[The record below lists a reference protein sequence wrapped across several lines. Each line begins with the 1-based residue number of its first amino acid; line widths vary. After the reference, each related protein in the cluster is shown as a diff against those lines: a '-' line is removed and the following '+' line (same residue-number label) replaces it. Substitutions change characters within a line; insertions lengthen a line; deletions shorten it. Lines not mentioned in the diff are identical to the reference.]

1 MNLSYRNLTKTQT
14 SFLFS
19 MMYYGL
25 TLTYFGFLLTALT
38 VKTGFSWIQI
48 LFDLSAA
55 LILSALTLVFKK
67 PKRAMVILTM
77 GLITL
82 YASQIYYYYFF
93 DTFYIVYSL
102 MNAGMV
108 VKSFYREIFQLI
120 THHLDVLIYLNVPLI
135 LLFFFRKQVK
145 LRSLKLRTMGTVFLS
160 GILFY
165 GSTLFGI
172 TLMDPKEPV
181 YDAFVYHP
189 DVIDSIKS
197 LGLMTTITVDL
208 TRFVRDSIGL
218 TNASKAPDAV
228 DEENPEPS
236 VDLPNVLDIPFATL
250 IANETDP
257 VLRSLHEYYSNRSPS
272 RQNAMTGLYKDY
284 NLIVITA
291 ETFSR
296 WAVREDIT
304 PTLYKLVHEGYTF
317 TDFYTPLYTV
327 STSDGEY
334 MGFTGML
341 PKFGVW
347 SMKTSAE
354 NDMGFVLG
362 HQLKDLGYAT
372 YAFHNND
379 FTYYRRDLSHPNL
392 GYTYLGVGNGL
403 TNTGEWPQSD
413 LDMMKETIPMF
424 IDEDRFHVYYMTVS
438 GHSNYYW
445 ESNAQSRKNQAL
457 VRKLPYIQ
465 YVKGYL
471 AAQIELDKALAYL
484 LDELEK
490 AGKLDKTLIVL
501 SADHYPYNFFVETLT
516 NLNDGVPVD
525 YVFDVHRS
533 PLILYTPGIP
543 PTIITKPASSL
554 DLLPT
559 IDNLM
564 GIPYDS
570 RLLMGTDLF
579 STSETMVIFKDHS
592 FITPR
597 GRYNAVT
604 QTFTFVEGYD
614 EDPDYVDRMIKVV
627 DAKFYY
633 SQKFLETDYY
643 SIIREALSK

>member
-1 MNLSYRNLTKTQT
+1 MKAR
-14 SFLFS
+14 
-19 MMYYGL
+19 
-25 TLTYFGFLLTALT
+25 
-38 VKTGFSWIQI
+38 FSWIQI

-55 LILSALTLVFKK
+55 LVLSALTLAFKH
-67 PKRAMVILTM
+67 PKRMMMFLSI
-77 GLITL
+77 GLILL

-93 DTFYIVYSL
+93 DTFYIVYSV

-108 VKSFYREIFQLI
+108 VKSFYREIIQLVLN
-120 THHLDVLIYLNVPLI
+120 HLDVLV
-135 LLFFFRKQVK
+135 LLSIPPIFLAMKKK
-145 LRSLKLRTMGTVFLS
+145 LTLLTLKPRSWGLVFLS
-160 GILFY
+160 GLVLY
-165 GSTLFGI
+165 GTTVFGV
-172 TLMDPKEPV
+172 TLMNEDDPI
-181 YDAFVYHP
+181 YDAVVFHP
-189 DVIDSIKS
+189 DVIESIKN

-208 TRFVRDSIGL
+208 TRLVRESVGL
-218 TNASKAPDAV
+218 ANASRTPDEI
-228 DEENPEPS
+228 DEETPEPS
-236 VDLPNVLDIPFATL
+236 IELPNVLEIDFATL
-250 IANETDP
+250 IANETNP
-257 VLRSLHEYYSNRSPS
+257 VLRSMHEYYSNRSPS
-272 RQNAMTGLYKDY
+272 RQNAMTGKYEGY

-296 WAVREDIT
+296 WAVREDLT
-304 PTLYKLVHEGYTF
+304 PTLYKLVHEGYYF

-334 MGFTGML
+334 MGFTSLL

-347 SMKTSAE
+347 SMKTSSE

-379 FTYYRRDLSHPNL
+379 YTYYRRDLSHPNL
-392 GYTYLGVGNGL
+392 GYTFLGVGNGL
-403 TNTGEWPQSD
+403 TNTEEWPQSD

-424 IDEDRFHVYYMTVS
+424 INQDRFHAYYMTVS

-445 ESNAQSRKNQAL
+445 DANAQSYKNQAL

-471 AAQIELDKALAYL
+471 AAQIELDKAMAYL
-484 LDELEK
+484 LDQLEK

-501 SADHYPYNFFVETLT
+501 CSDHYPYNFFEETLT
-516 NLNDGVPVD
+516 NMNDGVPVD
-525 YVFDVHRS
+525 YVFDVHRG
-533 PLILYTPGIP
+533 PLILYTPGIT
-543 PTIITKPASSL
+543 PTTISKPASSL

-559 IDNLM
+559 LSNLL

-570 RLLMGTDLF
+570 RLYMGTDLF
-579 STSETMVIFKDHS
+579 STTETMVIFKDHS

-597 GRYNAVT
+597 GRYNAAT
-604 QTFTFVEGYD
+604 KTFTVVEGYD
-614 EDPDYVDRMIKVV
+614 DDPDYVDRMIKIV

-643 SIIREALSK
+643 SVIREALKD

>member
-1 MNLSYRNLTKTQT
+1 MT
-14 SFLFS
+14 
-19 MMYYGL
+19 YYVL
-25 TLTYFGFLLTALT
+25 TLTYFGFLLETLT
-38 VKTGFSWIQI
+38 VRAHFSWIQI
-48 LFDLSAA
+48 LFDVSAA
-55 LILSALTLVFKK
+55 LVFSALTLATKK
-67 PKRAMVILTM
+67 SLRTMGILTIS
-77 GLITL
+77 LIAL

-93 DTFYIVYSL
+93 DTFYIVYSF

-108 VKSFYREIFQLI
+108 VKSFYREILQLVVN
-120 THHLDVLIYLNVPLI
+120 HLDVLALLSLPGVMLI
-135 LLFFFRKQVK
+135 ILRKRIK
-145 LRSLKLRTMGTVFLS
+145 MSSLKPLAWGQIFLS
-160 GILFY
+160 GLVLY
-165 GSTLFGI
+165 GMTIFGV
-172 TLMDPKEPV
+172 TFMDKEDPI
-181 YDAFVYHP
+181 YDAVVYHP
-189 DVIDSIKS
+189 DVIESIKN
-197 LGLMTTITVDL
+197 LGLMTTMTIDL
-208 TRFVRDSIGL
+208 TRLARESLGME
-218 TNASKAPDAV
+218 NATKIPDEV
-228 DEENPEPS
+228 EEENPEPTI
-236 VDLPNVLDIPFATL
+236 DLPNTLNIDFASL
-250 IANETDP
+250 IAGETNP
-257 VLRSLHEYYSNRSPS
+257 QLRSMHAYYSNRTPS
-272 RQNAMTGLYKDY
+272 RQNAMTGKYKGY

-296 WAVREDIT
+296 WAVRQDLT

-334 MGFTGML
+334 MGFTSML

-347 SMKTSAE
+347 SMKTSSE

-362 HQLKDLGYAT
+362 HQLKELGYT
-372 YAFHNND
+372 TFAFHDND
-379 FTYYRRDLSHPNL
+379 YTYYRRDLSHPNL

-424 IDEDRFHVYYMTVS
+424 INEDRFHVYYMTVS

-445 ESNAQSRKNQAL
+445 DANAQAFKNQAL

-471 AAQIELDKALAYL
+471 AAQIELDKAMAYL
-484 LDELEK
+484 LDQLEK

-501 SADHYPYNFFVETLT
+501 CADHYPYNFFEDTLT

-525 YVFDVHRS
+525 YEFDVHRS

-543 PTIITKPASSL
+543 PTTITKPASSL

-559 IDNLM
+559 LDNLM

-579 STSETMVIFKDHS
+579 STTETMVIFKDHS

-604 QTFTFVEGYD
+604 KTFTFVDGYD
-614 EDPDYVDRMIKVV
+614 DDPDYVERMIKVV

-643 SIIREALSK
+643 SIIRAALKD

>member
-1 MNLSYRNLTKTQT
+1 
-14 SFLFS
+14 
-19 MMYYGL
+19 
-25 TLTYFGFLLTALT
+25 
-38 VKTGFSWIQI
+38 VKARFSWIQI

-55 LILSALTLVFKK
+55 LVLSALTLAFKH
-67 PKRAMVILTM
+67 PKRMMMFLSI
-77 GLITL
+77 GLILL

-93 DTFYIVYSL
+93 DTFYIVYSV

-108 VKSFYREIFQLI
+108 VKSFYREIIQLVLN
-120 THHLDVLIYLNVPLI
+120 HLDVLV
-135 LLFFFRKQVK
+135 LLSIPPFFLAMKKK
-145 LRSLKLRTMGTVFLS
+145 LTLLTLKPRSWSLVFLS
-160 GILFY
+160 GLVLY
-165 GSTLFGI
+165 GTTVFGV
-172 TLMDPKEPV
+172 TLMDQDDPI
-181 YDAFVYHP
+181 YDAVVFHP
-189 DVIDSIKS
+189 DVIESIKN

-208 TRFVRDSIGL
+208 TRLVRESVGL
-218 TNASKAPDAV
+218 ANASRTPGEI
-228 DEENPEPS
+228 DEETPEPS
-236 VDLPNVLDIPFATL
+236 IELPNVLEIDFATL
-250 IANETDP
+250 IANETNP
-257 VLRSLHEYYSNRSPS
+257 VLRSMHEYYSNRSPS
-272 RQNAMTGLYKDY
+272 RQNAMTGKYEGY

-296 WAVREDIT
+296 WAVREDLT
-304 PTLYKLVHEGYTF
+304 PTLYKLVHEGYYF

-334 MGFTGML
+334 MGFTSML

-347 SMKTSAE
+347 SMKTSSE

-362 HQLKDLGYAT
+362 HQLKDLGYKT

-392 GYTYLGVGNGL
+392 GYTFLGVGNGL
-403 TNTGEWPQSD
+403 TNTEEWPQSD

-424 IDEDRFHVYYMTVS
+424 INEDRFHTYYMTVS

-445 ESNAQSRKNQAL
+445 DANAQSLKNQAL

-471 AAQIELDKALAYL
+471 AAQIELDKAMAYL
-484 LDELEK
+484 LDQLEK

-501 SADHYPYNFFVETLT
+501 CSDHYPYNFFEETLT
-516 NLNDGVPVD
+516 NMNDGVPVD
-525 YVFDVHRS
+525 YVFDVHRG
-533 PLILYTPGIP
+533 PLILYTPGIT
-543 PTIITKPASSL
+543 PTTISKPASTL

-559 IDNLM
+559 LSNLL

-570 RLLMGTDLF
+570 RLYMGTDLF
-579 STSETMVIFKDHS
+579 STTETMVIFKDHS

-597 GRYNAVT
+597 GRYNAAT
-604 QTFTFVEGYD
+604 KTFTYVEGYD
-614 EDPDYVDRMIKVV
+614 DDPDYVDRMIKIV

-643 SIIREALSK
+643 SVIREALKD